1 MPLVETIRKAA
12 RSLLVEEMHYQALNP
27 SAMQEILDGKRDGG
41 PAMRALC
48 RSIKDRNMI
57 IHELTYRLEGC
68 IHLEPSDMVR
78 AGDEDAIRRG
88 RALLVGL
95 ETQQGFN

>member
-12 RSLLVEEMHYQALNP
+12 RALLVEEMITQTLDP
-27 SAMQEILDGKRDGG
+27 VAMQEILEGKRDSG

-48 RSIKDRNMI
+48 RSISERNRI

-68 IHLEPSDMVR
+68 IKAEPSDMVR
-78 AGDEDAIRRG
+78 YGDEEAIRRG
-88 RALLVGL
+88 RALAMG
-95 ETQQGFN
+95 